1 MQITLE
7 GLERPVPVEPG
18 DTILAALLR
27 AGVVFPFSCQAG
39 NCGTCK
45 CVLVSGPV
53 RELVFSEQALSAEER
68 AKGVVLGCRCQVS
81 GDLVVRRID
90 A

>member
-7 GLERPVPVEPG
+7 GHERPVPVGAG
-18 DTILAALLR
+18 DTLLGALLS

-45 CVLVSGPV
+45 
-53 RELVFSEQALSAEER
+53 RELVAGEVHELPYSEQALSPEER
-68 AKGVVLGCRCQVS
+68 ARGLVLACRSQPW
-81 GDLVVRRID
+81 GDTVVRRLD
-90 A
+90 R